1 MLIDNVIDGPIVNTM
16 SSLINRFNPNDVQ
29 MEIDFKP
36 ALNDETLYNR
46 IKSDI
51 EEMKHKAN
59 TNLFILLRGLIPSSL
74 ILMVCERMGANP
86 NLPARQIDEKLIKTI
101 IDTLKHFK
109 LTYLG
114 LDDIKMAI
122 VTSGGVDT
130 KEVDPRTFESKKVK
144 NLYIIGELLDVDAF
158 TGGFNMQIALAT
170 GYSCGQNLASNK

>member
-1 MLIDNVIDGPIVNTM
+1 
-16 SSLINRFNPNDVQ
+16 
-29 MEIDFKP
+29 
-36 ALNDETLYNR
+36 
-46 IKSDI
+46 
-51 EEMKHKAN
+51 
-59 TNLFILLRGLIPSSL
+59 
-74 ILMVCERMGANP
+74 MGANP